1 MRKKDKPNHLESQDA
16 SAKKSGYVRLYRSM
30 RYDPLWMKKRIL
42 SQWEAFEYLYMEAS
56 GTERIITYKRR
67 EFKLKRGQLITSER
81 DLAKRWKWTRGSVRN
96 FLRKLEMRNTIAIKT
111 FKIRPPSTLITILK
125 YNALNPDN
133 SIPEV

>member
-1 MRKKDKPNHLESQDA
+1 MHKKDNLNNSECQEA

-30 RYDPLWMKKRIL
+30 RYDPLWMKKRIF
-42 SQWEAFEYLYMEAS
+42 SQAEAFLDLYMEAS

-67 EFKLKRGQLITSER
+67 EFKLRRGQLITSQWA
-81 DLAKRWKWTRGSVRN
+81 LAKRWEWSRGSVEN
-96 FLRKLEMRNTIAIKT
+96 FLHKLEMRNTIAIKT

-125 YNALNPDN
+125 YNALNPNN